1 MNDLKIHARFLP
13 NILAESKLREI
24 TKKLAATLKVTP
36 CKCTQ
41 LWISTY
47 TETNEY
53 THHIFYIKLSETC
66 TTQVW
71 NHSSSWC
78 FASVH
83 FQNLTYID
91 QGLPP
96 KKDSPKTPIFKS
108 WKLWLHFWMK
118 LPPCVWTLPS
128 YIQQLQPSHLPTTC
142 LNSFTRSEILTSSHD
157 APPESSGGLKH
168 VVGHHHSSVV
178 SFWHE
183 RVRGSNVDLQGENK
197 WFKV

>member
-1 MNDLKIHARFLP
+1 MNGLQNCSNSLWMNDTNFWLDQPTWPTWPPFRMNDLKIHARFLP

-157 APPESSGGLKH
+157 APPESSGG
-168 VVGHHHSSVV
+168 
-178 SFWHE
+178 
-183 RVRGSNVDLQGENK
+183 
-197 WFKV
+197 